1 MPLFVLNCTDREGTL
16 EKRLATRPAHLARL
30 QQLDAEGRLILAGAM
45 PKDPSNPQAGFY
57 GSTMIVDFDSREA
70 LDAWL
75 QDEPFLKEGVYSH
88 IDVKPFNKAFP
99 QG

>member
-1 MPLFVLNCTDREGTL
+1 MPLFVLSCTDREGTL
-16 EKRLATRPAHLARL
+16 EKRLATRPLHMARL
-30 QQLDAEGRLILAGAM
+30 QQLDAEGRLIVAGAM

>member
-1 MPLFVLNCTDREGTL
+1 MPLFVLSCTDREGTL
-16 EKRLATRPAHLARL
+16 EKRLATRPLHLARL
-30 QQLDAEGRLILAGAM
+30 QQLDAEGRLIVAGAM

-57 GSTMIVDFDSREA
+57 GSTMIVDFDSREV

>member
-1 MPLFVLNCTDREGTL
+1 MPLFVLSCTDREGTL

-30 QQLDAEGRLILAGAM
+30 QQLDAEGRLIVARAM

>member
-1 MPLFVLNCTDREGTL
+1 MPLFVLSCTDREGTL

-30 QQLDAEGRLILAGAM
+30 QQLDAEGRLIVAGAM

-88 IDVKPFNKAFP
+88 IDVKPFNKAFL

>member
-1 MPLFVLNCTDREGTL
+1 MPLFVVSCTDNEGTV
-16 EKRLATRPAHLARL
+16 EKRLATRPQHLERL
-30 QQLDAEGRLILAGAM
+30 QKLNDEGRLIVAGAM
-45 PKDPSNPQAGFY
+45 PKDPTNPQAGFY
-57 GSTMIVDFDSREA
+57 GSAIIVDFESREA

-75 QDEPFLKEGVYSH
+75 QEEPFLKEGVYSH

>member
-1 MPLFVLNCTDREGTL
+1 FVVSCTDNEGTV
-16 EKRLATRPAHLARL
+16 EKRLATRPQHLERL
-30 QQLDAEGRLILAGAM
+30 QKLNDEGRLIVAGAM
-45 PKDPSNPQAGFY
+45 PKDPTNPQAGFY
-57 GSTMIVDFDSREA
+57 GSTIIVDFESREA

-75 QDEPFLKEGVYSH
+75 QEEPFLKEGVYSH

>member
-1 MPLFVLNCTDREGTL
+1 M
-16 EKRLATRPAHLARL
+16 
-30 QQLDAEGRLILAGAM
+30 QQLDAEGRLIVAGAM

>member
-1 MPLFVLNCTDREGTL
+1 MPLFVLSCTDREGTL
-16 EKRLATRPAHLARL
+16 EKRLATRPLHLARL
-30 QQLDAEGRLILAGAM
+30 QQLDAEGRLIVAGAM
-45 PKDPSNPQAGFY
+45 PKDLSNPQAGFY

>member
-1 MPLFVLNCTDREGTL
+1 MPLFVLSCTDREGTL
-16 EKRLATRPAHLARL
+16 EKRLATRPLHWARL
-30 QQLDAEGRLILAGAM
+30 QQLDAEGRLIVAGAM

>member
-1 MPLFVLNCTDREGTL
+1 MPLFVLSCTDREGTL

-30 QQLDAEGRLILAGAM
+30 QQLDAEGRLIVAGAM
-45 PKDPSNPQAGFY
+45 PKDPSNPHAGFY

>member
-1 MPLFVLNCTDREGTL
+1 MPLFVLSCTDREGTL

-30 QQLDAEGRLILAGAM
+30 QQLDAEGRLIVAGAM
-45 PKDPSNPQAGFY
+45 PKDPSNPQAGFC

>member
-1 MPLFVLNCTDREGTL
+1 
-16 EKRLATRPAHLARL
+16 
-30 QQLDAEGRLILAGAM
+30 M
-45 PKDPSNPQAGFY
+45 PKDPANPQAGFY
-57 GSTMIVDFDSREA
+57 GSTIIVDFDSREA

-99 QG
+99 KG

>member
-1 MPLFVLNCTDREGTL
+1 MPLFVLSCTDREGTL
-16 EKRLATRPAHLARL
+16 EKRLAIRPLHLARL
-30 QQLDAEGRLILAGAM
+30 QQLDAEGRLIVAGAM

-57 GSTMIVDFDSREA
+57 GSTMIVDFDSRKA
-70 LDAWL
+70 LDVWL

>member
-1 MPLFVLNCTDREGTL
+1 MPLFVLSCTDREGTL

-30 QQLDAEGRLILAGAM
+30 QQLDAEGRLIVAGAM
-45 PKDPSNPQAGFY
+45 PKDPNNPQAGFY

-88 IDVKPFNKAFP
+88 IDVKPFTKAFP

>member
-1 MPLFVLNCTDREGTL
+1 MPLFVLSCTDREGTL
-16 EKRLATRPAHLARL
+16 EKRLATRPLHLARL
-30 QQLDAEGRLILAGAM
+30 QQLDAEGRLIVAGAM

>member
-1 MPLFVLNCTDREGTL
+1 MPLFVLSCTDREGTL

-30 QQLDAEGRLILAGAM
+30 QQLDAEGRLIVAGAM
-45 PKDPSNPQAGFY
+45 PKDPNNPQAGFY

>member
-1 MPLFVLNCTDREGTL
+1 MPLFVLSCTDREGTL

-30 QQLDAEGRLILAGAM
+30 QQLDAEGRLIVAGAM
-45 PKDPSNPQAGFY
+45 PKDPNNPQAGFY

-75 QDEPFLKEGVYSH
+75 QDNLS
-88 IDVKPFNKAFP
+88 
-99 QG
+99 